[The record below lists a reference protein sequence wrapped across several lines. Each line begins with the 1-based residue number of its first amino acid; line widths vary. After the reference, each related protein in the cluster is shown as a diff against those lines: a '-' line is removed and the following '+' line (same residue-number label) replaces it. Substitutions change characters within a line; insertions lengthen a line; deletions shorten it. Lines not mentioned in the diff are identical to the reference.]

1 MGHKRIGAPTTRTP
15 IPSPAHQCTAAT
27 GHEAPLDTAL
37 TPLPISPPTSGPAA
51 HAAATNLAR
60 SARTRRS
67 GGPLHQANTS
77 DAPTTGSTELASAN
91 PDVAATPT
99 P

>member
-1 MGHKRIGAPTTRTP
+1 MGHNRIGAPTTRTP
-15 IPSPAHQCTAAT
+15 IPSPAHQCTAAI
-27 GHEAPLDTAL
+27 GHEALLDTAL
-37 TPLPISPPTSGPAA
+37 TPLPISPPTNGPAR

-67 GGPLHQANTS
+67 GAPLHQASTS
-77 DAPTTGSTELASAN
+77 DAPTMGSTELANAN
-91 PDVAATPT
+91 PDAAPTPT

>member
-1 MGHKRIGAPTTRTP
+1 MGHRRIGAPTTRAP
-15 IPSPAHQCTAAT
+15 IPSPAHQCTAAI
-27 GHEAPLDTAL
+27 GHEAPLDRAL
-37 TPLPISPPTSGPAA
+37 IPPPISPPTSGPAR
-51 HAAATNLAR
+51 HAPATNFAR

-77 DAPTTGSTELASAN
+77 DAPTTGSAELANAN
-91 PDVAATPT
+91 PDAASKPT

>member
-1 MGHKRIGAPTTRTP
+1 MGHSRIGAPTTRTP
-15 IPSPAHQCTAAT
+15 IPSPAHQCTAAP
-27 GHEAPLDTAL
+27 GQKAPLDTAL
-37 TPLPISPPTSGPAA
+37 TPLPMSPPTSGPAR

-67 GGPLHQANTS
+67 GAPLHHASTN

-91 PDVAATPT
+91 PDAAPT
-99 P
+99 PAP